1 MELSQL
7 EVFLAVAR
15 EHRFSRAAEKL
26 YRTQS
31 AVSQTIRKLED
42 ELGEALFD
50 RSSREGVLTDA
61 GKVLFEYAEKLINLR
76 SEAAESLTELRELQK
91 GKLVIAANEFTVLYL
106 LPLLAEFRRLH
117 PMIKITVE
125 RALGSHI
132 PDDVLRYSAEFGVLS
147 YEPQEP
153 SLHSVVVYLDEL
165 VFVVPPKH
173 PLASAPQVS
182 IRQLGAESFVAH
194 IVSSPYREKVIQLFK
209 THKTP
214 LHMDLELP
222 TLQAIKQ
229 FVAMG
234 HGVALVP
241 EISVE
246 TELAR
251 GELVGIPVREL
262 QLKRKLRLIY
272 RKDANL
278 SHAARA
284 FLKVAEAVAAR
295 AQRTLPFPT
304 RKLVVVTKAY
314 DFGRPRLCHKRKR
327 SKANLA
333 PHRFRTSRFSS
344 RRRPAL
350 RGTTPAPHPPKDEPP
365 APNPDSSDRAVPDQ
379 RIRARTLQARILSLC
394 PGLQQRQFANAGA
407 VHGTYPTQI
416 EHQFARVLQDFA
428 HDPRQRGRFIAIHD
442 AALAVHDDHI
452 ALIARFQTE
461 FQLQLLV

>member
-1 MELSQL
+1 MELAQL
-7 EVFLAVAR
+7 EVFLMVAR

-26 YRTQS
+26 FRTQS
-31 AVSQTIRKLED
+31 AVSQTIRKLEV

-61 GKVLFEYAEKLINLR
+61 GKVLVEYAEKLLNLR
-76 SEAAESLTELRELQK
+76 REAAESLVELRELQK
-91 GKLVIAANEFTVLYL
+91 GKLVIAANEFTALYL
-106 LPLLAEFRRLH
+106 LPILAEFRRLH
-117 PMIKITVE
+117 PMIKITVQ

-132 PDDVLRYSAEFGVLS
+132 PDDVLRYRAEFGVLS

-153 SLHSVVVYLDEL
+153 SVHSVVVYLDEL

-173 PLASAPQVS
+173 PLASAKQVS

-194 IVSSPYREKVIQLFK
+194 IVSSPYRDKVLQLFK

-229 FVAMG
+229 FVALG
-234 HGVALVP
+234 SGVAFLP

-251 GELVGIPVREL
+251 GELVRIAVREL

-284 FLKVAEAVAAR
+284 LLKVVEAVAR
-295 AQRTLPFPT
+295 E
-304 RKLVVVTKAY
+304 RK
-314 DFGRPRLCHKRKR
+314 GR
-327 SKANLA
+327 
-333 PHRFRTSRFSS
+333 
-344 RRRPAL
+344 
-350 RGTTPAPHPPKDEPP
+350 
-365 APNPDSSDRAVPDQ
+365 
-379 RIRARTLQARILSLC
+379 
-394 PGLQQRQFANAGA
+394 
-407 VHGTYPTQI
+407 Y
-416 EHQFARVLQDFA
+416 
-428 HDPRQRGRFIAIHD
+428 
-442 AALAVHDDHI
+442 
-452 ALIARFQTE
+452 RFQRE
-461 FQLQLLV
+461 S

>member
-1 MELSQL
+1 LELSQL

-31 AVSQTIRKLED
+31 AVSQTIRKLEV

-61 GKVLFEYAEKLINLR
+61 GKVLVEYAEKLLNLR
-76 SEAAESLTELRELQK
+76 SEAAESLVELRELQK
-91 GKLVIAANEFTVLYL
+91 GKLVIAANEFTALYL
-106 LPLLAEFRRLH
+106 LPVLAEFRRLH
-117 PMIKITVE
+117 PMIKITVQ

-132 PDDVLRYSAEFGVLS
+132 PDDVLRYRAEFGVLS
-147 YEPQEP
+147 YEPQEA

-173 PLASAPQVS
+173 PLASAREVS

-194 IVSSPYREKVIQLFK
+194 IVSSPYRDKVLQLFK

-229 FVAMG
+229 FVALG
-234 HGVALVP
+234 NGVALIP

-251 GELVGIPVREL
+251 GELVRIPVREL

-284 FLKVAEAVAAR
+284 LLKVVEAVAR
-295 AQRTLPFPT
+295 E
-304 RKLVVVTKAY
+304 RK
-314 DFGRPRLCHKRKR
+314 GR
-327 SKANLA
+327 
-333 PHRFRTSRFSS
+333 
-344 RRRPAL
+344 
-350 RGTTPAPHPPKDEPP
+350 
-365 APNPDSSDRAVPDQ
+365 
-379 RIRARTLQARILSLC
+379 
-394 PGLQQRQFANAGA
+394 
-407 VHGTYPTQI
+407 Y
-416 EHQFARVLQDFA
+416 
-428 HDPRQRGRFIAIHD
+428 
-442 AALAVHDDHI
+442 
-452 ALIARFQTE
+452 RFQRE
-461 FQLQLLV
+461 S

>member
-15 EHRFSRAAEKL
+15 ERRFSRAAEKL
-26 YRTQS
+26 FRTQS

-61 GKVLFEYAEKLINLR
+61 GKVLYEYAEKLINLR
-76 SEAAESLTELRELQK
+76 GEAAESLSELRELQK

-106 LPLLAEFRRLH
+106 LPVLAEFRRVH

-132 PDDVLRYSAEFGVLS
+132 PDDVLSYAAEFGVLS
-147 YEPQEP
+147 YEPQETN
-153 SLHSVVVYLDEL
+153 LHSVVVFLDEL
-165 VFVVPPKH
+165 VFVVPPRH
-173 PLASAPQVS
+173 PLASARQVS

-194 IVSSPYREKVIQLFK
+194 IVNSPYREKVIQLFK
-209 THKTP
+209 SHKTP

-229 FVAMG
+229 FVAAG
-234 HGVALVP
+234 NGVALIP

-251 GELVGIPVREL
+251 GELVRIPVREL

-272 RKDANL
+272 RKGANL

-284 FLKVAEAVAAR
+284 FLKVAEAFAIE
-295 AQRTLPFPT
+295 
-304 RKLVVVTKAY
+304 RK
-314 DFGRPRLCHKRKR
+314 GR
-327 SKANLA
+327 
-333 PHRFRTSRFSS
+333 
-344 RRRPAL
+344 
-350 RGTTPAPHPPKDEPP
+350 
-365 APNPDSSDRAVPDQ
+365 
-379 RIRARTLQARILSLC
+379 
-394 PGLQQRQFANAGA
+394 
-407 VHGTYPTQI
+407 Y
-416 EHQFARVLQDFA
+416 
-428 HDPRQRGRFIAIHD
+428 
-442 AALAVHDDHI
+442 
-452 ALIARFQTE
+452 RFQRE
-461 FQLQLLV
+461 N

>member
-1 MELSQL
+1 VDLSQL

-15 EHRFSRAAEKL
+15 ERRFSRAAEKL

-31 AVSQTIRKLED
+31 AISQTIHKLEQ

-61 GKVLFEYAEKLINLR
+61 GKVLYEYAEKLINLR
-76 SEAAESLTELRELQK
+76 GEAAESLRELRELQK

-106 LPLLAEFRRLH
+106 LRVLAEFRRLH

-132 PDDVLRYSAEFGVLS
+132 PDDVLRYAAEFGVLS
-147 YEPQEP
+147 YQPQEP
-153 SLHSVVVYLDEL
+153 NLHSVVVYLDEL
-165 VFVVPPKH
+165 VFVVPPTH
-173 PLASAPQVS
+173 PLASASQVS

-234 HGVALVP
+234 NGVALVP

-246 TELAR
+246 NELAR
-251 GELVGIPVREL
+251 GELVRIPVREL

-272 RKDANL
+272 RRDANL

-284 FLKVAEAVAAR
+284 FLKVAEAVA
-295 AQRTLPFPT
+295 Q
-304 RKLVVVTKAY
+304 
-314 DFGRPRLCHKRKR
+314 
-327 SKANLA
+327 
-333 PHRFRTSRFSS
+333 
-344 RRRPAL
+344 
-350 RGTTPAPHPPKDEPP
+350 
-365 APNPDSSDRAVPDQ
+365 
-379 RIRARTLQARILSLC
+379 
-394 PGLQQRQFANAGA
+394 
-407 VHGTYPTQI
+407 
-416 EHQFARVLQDFA
+416 EHQG
-428 HDPRQRGRFIAIHD
+428 HY
-442 AALAVHDDHI
+442 
-452 ALIARFQTE
+452 RFQRE
-461 FQLQLLV
+461 GKRPEG

>member
-1 MELSQL
+1 LELSQL

-31 AVSQTIRKLED
+31 AVSQTIRKLEV

-61 GKVLFEYAEKLINLR
+61 GKVLVEYAEKLLNLR
-76 SEAAESLTELRELQK
+76 TEAAESLVELRELQK
-91 GKLVIAANEFTVLYL
+91 GKLVIAANEFTALYL
-106 LPLLAEFRRLH
+106 LPVLAEFRRLH
-117 PMIKITVE
+117 PMIKITVQ

-132 PDDVLRYSAEFGVLS
+132 PDDVLRYRAEFGVLS
-147 YEPQEP
+147 YEPQEA

-173 PLASAPQVS
+173 PLASAREVS

-194 IVSSPYREKVIQLFK
+194 IVSSPYRDKVLQLFK

-229 FVAMG
+229 FVALG
-234 HGVALVP
+234 NGVALIP

-251 GELVGIPVREL
+251 GELVRIPVREL

-284 FLKVAEAVAAR
+284 LLKVVEAVAR
-295 AQRTLPFPT
+295 E
-304 RKLVVVTKAY
+304 RK
-314 DFGRPRLCHKRKR
+314 GR
-327 SKANLA
+327 
-333 PHRFRTSRFSS
+333 
-344 RRRPAL
+344 
-350 RGTTPAPHPPKDEPP
+350 
-365 APNPDSSDRAVPDQ
+365 
-379 RIRARTLQARILSLC
+379 
-394 PGLQQRQFANAGA
+394 
-407 VHGTYPTQI
+407 Y
-416 EHQFARVLQDFA
+416 
-428 HDPRQRGRFIAIHD
+428 
-442 AALAVHDDHI
+442 
-452 ALIARFQTE
+452 RFQRE
-461 FQLQLLV
+461 S